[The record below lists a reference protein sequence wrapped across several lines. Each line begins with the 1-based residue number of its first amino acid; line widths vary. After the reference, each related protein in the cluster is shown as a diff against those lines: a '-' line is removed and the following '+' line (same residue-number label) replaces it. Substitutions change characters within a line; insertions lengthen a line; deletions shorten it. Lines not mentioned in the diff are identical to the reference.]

1 MEIIYKDPHKGS
13 IGEVAENEKN
23 TVVMPAI
30 EAKTPRVE
38 LRKGRASDAP
48 FIADA
53 VLAAMG
59 YDIFNPELPA
69 DAETGFGQISAV
81 RDALIKVCSKEDTLY
96 SWKNTTVA
104 TFCGKTAGAIVSY
117 DGGSYKETA
126 ERTFALMAKL
136 LNTEKPE
143 PGSETGE
150 GEYYLDSLVVH
161 PEFRGHNIG
170 SILMRNALDE
180 AEALGYEKVTLLV
193 DEKKPHLHKL
203 YKKLGFEFGDV
214 VLFFGEPY
222 IRMFQYLR

>member
-59 YDIFNPELPA
+59 YDIFNPSLSA
-69 DAETGFGQISAV
+69 DAETSFGPISAV

-170 SILMRNALDE
+170 SILMQNALDE

-222 IRMFQYLR
+222 IRMYQYLR

>member
-1 MEIIYKDPHKGS
+1 MEIIYKDPHTGS
-13 IGEVAENEKN
+13 IGEVAGNENN
-23 TVVMPAI
+23 TPVMPAI
-30 EAKTPRVE
+30 EARTPRVE

-48 FIADA
+48 FIADD

-69 DAETGFGQISAV
+69 DAGTSFGPISAV
-81 RDALIKVCSKEDTLY
+81 REALIKVCSKEDTLY
-96 SWKNTTVA
+96 SWKNTTIA

-170 SILMRNALDE
+170 SILMQNALDE

>member
-1 MEIIYKDPHKGS
+1 MEIIYKDPHTGLK
-13 IGEVAENEKN
+13 GEVAVSENN
-23 TVVMPAI
+23 TLVMPAI

-59 YDIFNPELPA
+59 YDIFTPELPA
-69 DAETGFGQISAV
+69 DAETGFGPISAV

-136 LNTEKPE
+136 LNTGKPE
-143 PGSETGE
+143 PGSETGA

>member
-13 IGEVAENEKN
+13 VGEVAENEKN

-69 DAETGFGQISAV
+69 DAGTSFGPISAV

-136 LNTEKPE
+136 LNTGKPE

>member
-1 MEIIYKDPHKGS
+1 MEIIYKDPHTGLK
-13 IGEVAENEKN
+13 GEVAVSENN
-23 TVVMPAI
+23 TLVMPAI

-69 DAETGFGQISAV
+69 DAETGFGPISAV

-170 SILMRNALDE
+170 SILMRNALD
-180 AEALGYEKVTLLV
+180 LPGTPTLSL
-193 DEKKPHLHKL
+193 
-203 YKKLGFEFGDV
+203 
-214 VLFFGEPY
+214 
-222 IRMFQYLR
+222 

>member
-1 MEIIYKDPHKGS
+1 
-13 IGEVAENEKN
+13 
-23 TVVMPAI
+23 
-30 EAKTPRVE
+30 
-38 LRKGRASDAP
+38 
-48 FIADA
+48 
-53 VLAAMG
+53 
-59 YDIFNPELPA
+59 
-69 DAETGFGQISAV
+69 
-81 RDALIKVCSKEDTLY
+81 
-96 SWKNTTVA
+96 
-104 TFCGKTAGAIVSY
+104 
-117 DGGSYKETA
+117 
-126 ERTFALMAKL
+126 MAKL
-136 LNTEKPE
+136 LNTGKPE
-143 PGSETGE
+143 PGSETGA

>member
-1 MEIIYKDPHKGS
+1 MEIIYKDPHTGLK
-13 IGEVAENEKN
+13 GEVAVNENN
-23 TVVMPAI
+23 TLAMPAI
-30 EAKTPRVE
+30 EARTPRVE

-69 DAETGFGQISAV
+69 DAGTSFGPISAV

-96 SWKNTTVA
+96 SWKNTTIA

-136 LNTEKPE
+136 LNTGKPE

-170 SILMRNALDE
+170 SILMQNALDE

-193 DEKKPHLHKL
+193 DEKKTHLHKL

>member
-1 MEIIYKDPHKGS
+1 
-13 IGEVAENEKN
+13 
-23 TVVMPAI
+23 
-30 EAKTPRVE
+30 
-38 LRKGRASDAP
+38 
-48 FIADA
+48 
-53 VLAAMG
+53 
-59 YDIFNPELPA
+59 
-69 DAETGFGQISAV
+69 
-81 RDALIKVCSKEDTLY
+81 
-96 SWKNTTVA
+96 
-104 TFCGKTAGAIVSY
+104 
-117 DGGSYKETA
+117 
-126 ERTFALMAKL
+126 MAKL

>member
-1 MEIIYKDPHKGS
+1 MEIIYKDPHTGS
-13 IGEVAENEKN
+13 IGEVAGNENN
-23 TVVMPAI
+23 TPVMPAI
-30 EAKTPRVE
+30 EARTPRVE

-48 FIADA
+48 FIADD

-69 DAETGFGQISAV
+69 DAGTSFGPISAV
-81 RDALIKVCSKEDTLY
+81 REALIKVCSKEDTLY
-96 SWKNTTVA
+96 SWKNTTIA

-136 LNTEKPE
+136 LNTGKPE

-170 SILMRNALDE
+170 SILMQNALDE

>member
-13 IGEVAENEKN
+13 VGEVAENEKN

-69 DAETGFGQISAV
+69 DAGTSFGPISAV

-170 SILMRNALDE
+170 SILMQNALDE

-203 YKKLGFEFGDV
+203 YEKLGFEFGDV

>member
-59 YDIFNPELPA
+59 YDIFNPSLSA
-69 DAETGFGQISAV
+69 DAETSFGPISAV

-96 SWKNTTVA
+96 SWKNTTIA

-170 SILMRNALDE
+170 SILMQNALDE

>member
-69 DAETGFGQISAV
+69 DTGTSFGPISAV

-96 SWKNTTVA
+96 SWKNTTIA

-117 DGGSYKETA
+117 DGVSYKETA

-136 LNTEKPE
+136 LNTGKPE

>member
-59 YDIFNPELPA
+59 YDIFNPSLSV
-69 DAETGFGQISAV
+69 DAETSFGPISAV

-117 DGGSYKETA
+117 DGGIYKETA

-143 PGSETGE
+143 PGSETGA

>member
-1 MEIIYKDPHKGS
+1 MEIIYKDPHTGLK
-13 IGEVAENEKN
+13 GEVAVSENN
-23 TVVMPAI
+23 TLVMPAI

-69 DAETGFGQISAV
+69 DAETGFGSISAV

-117 DGGSYKETA
+117 DGGSYKEMA

-143 PGSETGE
+143 PGSETGA

>member
-1 MEIIYKDPHKGS
+1 METVAGS
-13 IGEVAENEKN
+13 R
-23 TVVMPAI
+23 T
-30 EAKTPRVE
+30 
-38 LRKGRASDAP
+38 
-48 FIADA
+48 
-53 VLAAMG
+53 
-59 YDIFNPELPA
+59 
-69 DAETGFGQISAV
+69 
-81 RDALIKVCSKEDTLY
+81 

>member
-69 DAETGFGQISAV
+69 DAGTSFGPISAV

-170 SILMRNALDE
+170 SILMQNALDE

-193 DEKKPHLHKL
+193 DDKKPHLHKL

>member
-1 MEIIYKDPHKGS
+1 MEIIYKDPHTGLKE
-13 IGEVAENEKN
+13 EVAVSENN
-23 TVVMPAI
+23 TLVMPAI

-38 LRKGRASDAP
+38 LRKARASDAP

-69 DAETGFGQISAV
+69 DAETAFGQISAV

-96 SWKNTTVA
+96 TWKNTTVA
-104 TFCGKTAGAIVSY
+104 TFCGKTAGAIISY
-117 DGGSYKETA
+117 DGGIYKETA

-170 SILMRNALDE
+170 SILMQNALDE

>member
-59 YDIFNPELPA
+59 YDIFNPSLSV
-69 DAETGFGQISAV
+69 DAETSFGPISAV

-117 DGGSYKETA
+117 DGGIYKETA

>member
-1 MEIIYKDPHKGS
+1 MEIIYKDPHTGS
-13 IGEVAENEKN
+13 IGEVAGNENN
-23 TVVMPAI
+23 TPVMPAI
-30 EAKTPRVE
+30 EARTPRVE

-48 FIADA
+48 FIADD

-69 DAETGFGQISAV
+69 DAGTSFGPISAV
-81 RDALIKVCSKEDTLY
+81 REALIKVCSKEDTLY
-96 SWKNTTVA
+96 SWKNTTIA

-143 PGSETGE
+143 PGSETGA

>member
-1 MEIIYKDPHKGS
+1 MEIIYKDPHTGLK
-13 IGEVAENEKN
+13 GEVAVSENN
-23 TVVMPAI
+23 TLVMPAI

-69 DAETGFGQISAV
+69 DAETSFGPISAV

-96 SWKNTTVA
+96 SWKNTTIA

-143 PGSETGE
+143 PGSETGD

>member
-1 MEIIYKDPHKGS
+1 MEIIYKDPHTGLK
-13 IGEVAENEKN
+13 GEVAVSENN
-23 TVVMPAI
+23 TLVMPAI

-69 DAETGFGQISAV
+69 DAETSFGQISAV
-81 RDALIKVCSKEDTLY
+81 REALIRVCSKEDTLY

-136 LNTEKPE
+136 LNTGKPE
-143 PGSETGE
+143 PGSETGA

>member
-59 YDIFNPELPA
+59 YDIFNPSLSV
-69 DAETGFGQISAV
+69 DAETSFGPISAV

-136 LNTEKPE
+136 LNTGKPE

>member
-38 LRKGRASDAP
+38 FRKGRASDAP

-59 YDIFNPELPA
+59 YDIFNPSLSV
-69 DAETGFGQISAV
+69 DAETSFGPISAV

-136 LNTEKPE
+136 LNTGKPE

-193 DEKKPHLHKL
+193 GEKKPHLHKL

>member
-1 MEIIYKDPHKGS
+1 MEIIYKDPHTGLN
-13 IGEVAENEKN
+13 GEVAVSENN
-23 TVVMPAI
+23 TLVMPAI

-69 DAETGFGQISAV
+69 DAETSFGSISAV

-143 PGSETGE
+143 PGSETGA

-170 SILMRNALDE
+170 SILMQNALDE

>member
-1 MEIIYKDPHKGS
+1 MEIIYKDPHKGR

-69 DAETGFGQISAV
+69 DAETSFGPIFAV

-117 DGGSYKETA
+117 DGGIYKETA

-136 LNTEKPE
+136 LNTGKPE
-143 PGSETGE
+143 PGSR
-150 GEYYLDSLVVH
+150 
-161 PEFRGHNIG
+161 F
-170 SILMRNALDE
+170 
-180 AEALGYEKVTLLV
+180 
-193 DEKKPHLHKL
+193 
-203 YKKLGFEFGDV
+203 
-214 VLFFGEPY
+214 
-222 IRMFQYLR
+222 